1 MFNRSKNFVRNSV
14 TLIYS
19 GWFIYIGIMHFID
32 PSWLEPIVPE
42 ILGYPEF
49 WIFLSGFFEIL
60 LGLILIPRYTRTV
73 ASILFICFL
82 ILVYWANLNMWI
94 NDIAIDGKQLSNIEH
109 IIRGLIQILLIL
121 IVMWIGKLNRQIL
134 LSGFKWV
141 SRRND

>member
-1 MFNRSKNFVRNSV
+1 
-14 TLIYS
+14 
-19 GWFIYIGIMHFID
+19 
-32 PSWLEPIVPE
+32 
-42 ILGYPEF
+42 
-49 WIFLSGFFEIL
+49 L